1 MAPVLYDTIIIGA
14 GPAGAAAAVYAAR
27 KRLKTLLVAPSFGGQ
42 SVVSSQIENW
52 LGEPAITGKDLSARL
67 EKHVRAQKG
76 IKIKV
81 REKIIA
87 IDERPDCTFGV
98 KTDKGDAYAGKTLII
113 ASGGRQKHLDVPG
126 EKKFDGKGV
135 AYCTTCDAPFF
146 EGVDVA
152 VVGSGNSALGE
163 VIDLAS
169 YASKIYLL
177 IRGTKLKGDPVN
189 EKKATSFPQLQ
200 VIKNAVVEE
209 ILGDKTVTG
218 LRYRDEK
225 SGQVKELS
233 VKGVFVAIG
242 NYPNSEFM
250 ARLVDMN
257 QAGEILVNF
266 KTAETSR
273 KGIFAAGNVTDDPYK
288 QNNIAAGDGVRAAI
302 SAYSYVLNI
311 KKYSP
316 CSLEKD

>member
-14 GPAGAAAAVYAAR
+14 GPAGAAATVYAAR
-27 KRLKTLLVAPSFGGQ
+27 KRLKTLLVTLNFGGQ
-42 SVVSSQIENW
+42 SVGSSKIENW
-52 LGEPAITGKDLSARL
+52 LGEPAMTGKDLAARL

-76 IKIKV
+76 IKINVGEKV
-81 REKIIA
+81 ITVE
-87 IDERPDCTFGV
+87 ERPDCTFGV
-98 KTDKGDAYAGKTLII
+98 KTDKGSYVSKTLII
-113 ASGGRQKHLDVPG
+113 TSGGTHKHLEVPG
-126 EKKFDGKGV
+126 EKKLDGKGV

-152 VVGSGNSALGE
+152 VVGSGNTALGG

-169 YASKIYLL
+169 YASKVYLL

-189 EKKATSFPQLQ
+189 EKKAMSFTQVQ
-200 VIKNAVVEE
+200 VINHAVVEE

-225 SGQVKELS
+225 SGKIKELS

-242 NYPNSEFM
+242 NYPNSGFM
-250 ARLVDMN
+250 APLVDMN

-302 SAYSYVLNI
+302 SAYAYVLNI

-316 CSLEKD
+316 CTLEKE